1 MATGGSGDG
10 ARRATGGRS
19 GESGGP
25 AGGRG
30 RVPLAERVYDEL
42 RRDLATGEL
51 APTER
56 LRAERLAER
65 YGVSRTPVR
74 EALARLQADGLVQ
87 RHVDGLYLYRPRLHE
102 LDELYELRIV
112 LEARG
117 FQRIA
122 NGGSVQVRIPAEH
135 DLPTVRAELARW
147 LEFRDTPPEP
157 GLDLVAADEQF
168 HTELLRAAGNS
179 ALAEALTAVYLR
191 VRPVRTM
198 DVPTA
203 ERVAAMTADHISIAE
218 QVLAGDDE
226 QALRTLTTHIETSRA
241 HVRVRAEQAIAFT
254 KLGRVVRD

>member
-1 MATGGSGDG
+1 MAD
-10 ARRATGGRS
+10 RA
-19 GESGGP
+19 GP
-25 AGGRG
+25 AK
-30 RVPLAERVYDEL
+30 RVPLASRVYDEL

-56 LRAERLAER
+56 LRAERLARR

-87 RHVDGLYLYRPRLHE
+87 RHSDGLYLYRPRLNE

-112 LEARG
+112 LESRG
-117 FQRIA
+117 FQRTA
-122 NGGSVQVRIPAEH
+122 SSVHAPTPGH

-147 LEFRDTPPEP
+147 LRYRDAPPEP
-157 GLDLVAADEQF
+157 GPDLVAADEQF

-179 ALAEALTAVYLR
+179 ALAEALTAMYLR

-198 DVPTA
+198 DMPTA
-203 ERVAAMTADHISIAE
+203 ERVAAMTAEHITIAE
-218 QVLAGDDE
+218 QVLSGDTE
-226 QALRTLTTHIETSRA
+226 QALRTLTAHLDSSRA

-254 KLGRVVRD
+254 KLGRAVRD